1 MAATSAIGVTGVVI
15 GGLLLSAGQSS
26 AATVTVDK
34 TLNYT
39 CPFPLIGNQKLAV
52 NIKTVV
58 ETPANEGGELKAGE
72 FTATV
77 TVPETATQGLTL
89 VGAATVEGTGKAE
102 ITLNNAGIALPI
114 AIPDLA
120 VAKTNVP
127 AKGTFTVLAKGQ
139 VPTAYPKQG
148 PTTVVIGDFSTTLT
162 PRKADG
168 SLTGLETFESKCTMD
183 PGQDAKIL
191 DFVVGAPGGGGTTAP
206 TSGTTEPTSGT
217 TEPTSG
223 TTEPTSGTTE
233 PTSGTTEP
241 TSGTSEPPTS
251 EPGGGGTPITV
262 DKSLNYRCPFPLIGE
277 QQLGVQIKATLT
289 PPAAAGG
296 NLTTTDF
303 SAIATV
309 PETAT
314 QGLSLVGAA
323 TVEGSAKANVIA
335 DNAGT
340 KINITIPGLNVP
352 KTNVPAKGTFTV
364 TASGDVAPQPVP
376 AAGETVINVGDF
388 TTTLTPKK
396 ADGSETGLETFDSLC
411 KLVDGQDTE
420 LGRFTIGGGG
430 GTTTPPTSGSTTPPT
445 SGSTTP
451 PTSGSTTPPTS
462 GSTTPPTSGSTTPPT
477 SATTP
482 PVTTTTDVTTTLPPV
497 LTQDPPG
504 YGGGGG
510 NYPGGNYPGGNYPSG
525 NSGGLASTGAS
536 IGLPLAIGGA
546 LLLAGT
552 GALFWQ
558 RRRTR
563 NQA

>member
-1 MAATSAIGVTGVVI
+1 MRILKSNKLMAATSAIGVTGVVV

-26 AATVTVDK
+26 AATVSVDK
-34 TLNYT
+34 TLTYT
-39 CPFPLIGNQKLAV
+39 CPFPLIGDQKLVV

-58 ETPANEGGELKAGE
+58 ETPATEGGELKAGE

-89 VGAATVEGTGKAE
+89 VGATTVEGSGSAG
-102 ITLNNAGIALPI
+102 ITLNNAGTALPI
-114 AIPDLA
+114 AIPDLS

-127 AKGTFTVLAKGQ
+127 ASGTFTVTAKGQ

-148 PTTVVIGDFSTTLT
+148 PTTVVIGDFATTLT
-162 PRKADG
+162 PKKADG
-168 SLTGLETFESKCTMD
+168 TETGLGTFESKCKMD

-191 DFVVGAPGGGGTTAP
+191 DFVVGAPGGGGTTAPTTEP

-241 TSGTSEPPTS
+241 PTS

-262 DKSLNYRCPFPLIGE
+262 DKSLDYLCPFPLIGE
-277 QQLGVQIKATLT
+277 QKLGVQIKATLT
-289 PPAAAGG
+289 PPTAAGG

-309 PETAT
+309 PPTAT

-340 KINITIPGLNVP
+340 KIEIAIPGLNVP
-352 KTNVPAKGTFTV
+352 KTDVPASGSFTV

-396 ADGSETGLETFDSLC
+396 ADGAETGLGKFDSLC
-411 KLVDGQDTE
+411 KLVEGQDTE

-462 GSTTPPTSGSTTPPT
+462 GSTTPPTSGSTTPP
-477 SATTP
+477 
-482 PVTTTTDVTTTLPPV
+482 VTTTVDVTTTLPPV

-504 YGGGGG
+504 YSGGGG
-510 NYPGGNYPGGNYPSG
+510 NYPGGSYPGSSYPTG

-563 NQA
+563 NEA